1 MRRVVE
7 FERRPP
13 APSSLPSLHSVQS
26 IAADP
31 LEDEIEQDR
40 RFERLPEE
48 HAAAD
53 TGARTELLRFLSSD
67 EDDGWRAWFRG
78 YVLTELYVQDDASW
92 RRRRPVAEI
101 LLRGLKSP
109 SVDAVD
115 SEEASQR
122 ATDKIVVVDD
132 RDPRLAT

>member
-1 MRRVVE
+1 
-7 FERRPP
+7 
-13 APSSLPSLHSVQS
+13 
-26 IAADP
+26 

-78 YVLTELYVQDDASW
+78 YVLTELHAGHRVAEVYVQDDASW